1 VSWRDD
7 AAPETLDLLDAL
19 LDTALR
25 AGREQLDHAGEFF
38 PFAVTVDATGD
49 TDVLQP
55 ALPAS
60 RDVAEVHERCW
71 QALAERAGDLAAAAV
86 VTNVGGGAAGEDA
99 IAVAL
104 EDRDGVAIE
113 VFLPY
118 VTQRKVNGKKPAQKH
133 RFGDLLAAEG
143 TRRVWV

>member
-1 VSWRDD
+1 MSS
-7 AAPETLDLLDAL
+7 
-19 LDTALR
+19 
-25 AGREQLDHAGEFF
+25 
-38 PFAVTVDATGD
+38 
-49 TDVLQP
+49 
-55 ALPAS
+55 S
-60 RDVAEVHERCW
+60 RSRW
-71 QALAERAGDLAAAAV
+71 QALAERADDLAAAAV
-86 VTNVGGGAAGEDA
+86 VTNVGGAGEDA

-104 EDRDGVAIE
+104 EDREGVAIE

>member
-1 VSWRDD
+1 MNSWRDD
-7 AAPETLDLLDAL
+7 ASPETRNRLDGLLDA
-19 LDTALR
+19 ALR

-38 PFAVTVDATGD
+38 PFAVTVDAGGD
-49 TDVLQP
+49 TDLVQP
-55 ALPAS
+55 ELPAS
-60 RDVAEVHERCW
+60 RDVAD
-71 QALAERAGDLAAAAV
+71 DLVAAAV
-86 VTNVGGGAAGEDA
+86 VTNVGGVGEDA

-104 EDRDGVAIE
+104 EDREGVAIE

-143 TRRVWV
+143 TRRIWA

>member
-1 VSWRDD
+1 
-7 AAPETLDLLDAL
+7 
-19 LDTALR
+19 
-25 AGREQLDHAGEFF
+25 
-38 PFAVTVDATGD
+38 VDVAGD
-49 TDVLQP
+49 TELVQP

-71 QALAERAGDLAAAAV
+71 QALAERADDLVAAAV
-86 VTNVGGGAAGEDA
+86 VTNVGGPGEDA
-99 IAVAL
+99 IAVTL
-104 EDRDGVAIE
+104 EDREGVAIE

-143 TRRVWV
+143 TRRVWA

>member
-1 VSWRDD
+1 MSSWRDD
-7 AAPETLDLLDAL
+7 ASRETRDRLDGL

-38 PFAVTVDATGD
+38 PFAVVVDAAGD
-49 TDVLQP
+49 TDLVQP

-60 RDVAEVHERCW
+60 RDVAEVLERCW
-71 QALAERAGDLAAAAV
+71 QALAERAGDLVAAAV
-86 VTNVGGGAAGEDA
+86 VTNVGGPGEDA
-99 IAVAL
+99 IAVTL
-104 EDRDGVAIE
+104 EDREGVAIE

-143 TRRVWV
+143 TRRVWA